1 MTEKEFD
8 ERRLAL
14 GRYRSTFGRL
24 TRVAEDLRRW
34 REIARSVPRPSP
46 DRRGP
51 QDPCGGLAQVVATID
66 ELEQQAAHLA
76 ALACRQRERLLCC
89 VALIPNERQRDL
101 LERLYLNGQSQERVA
116 GDWGVSRSTVRRV
129 HAAAVAALARSSDFF
144 SG

>member
-1 MTEKEFD
+1 M
-8 ERRLAL
+8 
-14 GRYRSTFGRL
+14 
-24 TRVAEDLRRW
+24 
-34 REIARSVPRPSP
+34 
-46 DRRGP
+46 
-51 QDPCGGLAQVVATID
+51 VATID

-76 ALACRQRERLLCC
+76 RAACRQRERLLCC